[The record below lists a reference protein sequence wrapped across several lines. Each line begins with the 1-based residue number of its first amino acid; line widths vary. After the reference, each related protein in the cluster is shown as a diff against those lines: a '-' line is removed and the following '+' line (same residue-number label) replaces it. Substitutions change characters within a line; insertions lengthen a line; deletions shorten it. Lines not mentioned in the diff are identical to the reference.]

1 MMVRPGRF
9 LMFVAAALTAA
20 VVSVAPVS
28 PALAGDP
35 ALPKE
40 LVGVDIEERP
50 GAVLPADAK
59 LRDQA
64 GRDVTLGSYLDGE
77 RPVILVLAYYECP
90 MLCSMVV
97 NGLLQGM
104 KGLAWTAGKEYRVVV
119 VSFDPRDTSETARKK
134 RDSYIGAYGRPVPEQ
149 GWEFLVGEEAQ
160 VRRVADAVGF
170 RYRWE
175 EETQQYAHAAGA
187 FVFTPD
193 GKLSRTLYGLN
204 YSTKDLELSLLEAS
218 QGKLG
223 AAWGRVLLFCFHY
236 DPAEN
241 KYVLATRRLM
251 KAGGAFTVLG
261 LGGML
266 LGFWRRE
273 RRRASKSD
281 DGALA

>member
-9 LMFVAAALTAA
+9 LLFIAAALTAA
-20 VVSVAPVS
+20 VVTLAPVS
-28 PALAGDP
+28 SVFAGDP

-40 LVGVDIEERP
+40 LEGVDIEERP
-50 GAVLPADAK
+50 GALLPADAK
-59 LRDQA
+59 LRDHE

-77 RPVILVLAYYECP
+77 HPVILVLAYYECP
-90 MLCSMVV
+90 MLCSLVV

-119 VSFDPRDTSETARKK
+119 VSIDPRDTPETARKK
-134 RDSYIGAYGRPVPEQ
+134 RDSYVGVYGRPVAER
-149 GWEFLVGEEAQ
+149 GWDFLVGEEAQ
-160 VRRVADAVGF
+160 ARRVADAVGF

-175 EETQQYAHAAGA
+175 EATQQYAHAAGV

-204 YSTKDLELSLLEAS
+204 YSAKDLELSLLEAS
-218 QGKLG
+218 QGKL
-223 AAWGRVLLFCFHY
+223 ASAWGRVLLFCFHY

-261 LGGML
+261 IGGML

-273 RRRASKSD
+273 RRRASKST

>member
-1 MMVRPGRF
+1 MVRPGRF
-9 LMFVAAALTAA
+9 LAFVAAALTAA
-20 VVSVAPVS
+20 VVTLAPVS
-28 PALAGDP
+28 RALAGDP

-50 GAVLPADAK
+50 GALLPADVK
-59 LRDQA
+59 LRDQE

-77 RPVILVLAYYECP
+77 HPVILVLAYYECP

-97 NGLLQGM
+97 NGLMLGM

-119 VSFDPRDTSETARKK
+119 VSFDPRDTPETARKK
-134 RDSYIGAYGRPVPEQ
+134 RASYLGAYGRPVPER
-149 GWEFLVGEEAQ
+149 GWEFLVGEEAE

-175 EETQQYAHAAGA
+175 EETKQYAHAAGA

-204 YSTKDLELSLLEAS
+204 YSAKDLELSLLEAS
-218 QGKLG
+218 QGKL
-223 AAWGRVLLFCFHY
+223 ATAWGRVLLFCFHY

-261 LGGML
+261 IGGML

>member
-9 LMFVAAALTAA
+9 LRFVAAALTAA
-20 VVSVAPVS
+20 VVTFAPVS
-28 PALAGDP
+28 RAYAGDP

-50 GAVLPADAK
+50 GAVLPADVK
-59 LRDQA
+59 LRDSQ
-64 GRDVTLGSYLDGE
+64 GRDVTLGSYFDPE
-77 RPVILVLAYYECP
+77 HPVILVLAYYECP

-97 NGLLQGM
+97 NGLMQGM
-104 KGLAWTAGKEYRVVV
+104 KGLDWTVGQEYRVVV
-119 VSFDPRDTSETARKK
+119 VSFDPRDTPEMARKK
-134 RDSYIGAYGRPVPEQ
+134 RDSYVGAYGRPVEDR

-160 VRRVADAVGF
+160 VRRVSDAVGF

-175 EETQQYAHAAGA
+175 EATKQYAHAAGA
-187 FVFTPD
+187 FVFTPE

-204 YSTKDLELSLLEAS
+204 FASNDLKLSLLEAS
-218 QGKLG
+218 QGKL
-223 AAWGRVLLFCFHY
+223 ASAWGRVLLFCFHY
-236 DPAEN
+236 DSSEN
-241 KYVLATRRLM
+241 KYVLATKRLM
-251 KAGGAFTVLG
+251 KAGGALTVLG

-273 RRRASKSD
+273 RRRALKSA

>member
-1 MMVRPGRF
+1 
-9 LMFVAAALTAA
+9 MFFAAALTAA
-20 VVSVAPVS
+20 VVTLAPAS
-28 PALAGDP
+28 RALAGDP

-50 GAVLPADAK
+50 GADLPADVK
-59 LRDQA
+59 LRDQE

-77 RPVILVLAYYECP
+77 HPVILVLAYYECP
-90 MLCSMVV
+90 MLCTLVV
-97 NGLLQGM
+97 NGLMQGM
-104 KGLAWTAGKEYRVVV
+104 KGLDWTAGKEYRVVV
-119 VSFDPRDTSETARKK
+119 VSFDPRDTPEMARKK
-134 RDSYIGAYGRPVPEQ
+134 RDVYVGAYGRPVGER

-160 VRRVADAVGF
+160 VRRLADAVGF

-175 EETQQYAHAAGA
+175 EATQQYAHAAGA
-187 FVFTPD
+187 FVFTPE

-204 YSTKDLELSLLEAS
+204 FASNDLKLSLLEAS
-218 QGKLG
+218 QGKL
-223 AAWGRVLLFCFHY
+223 ATAWGRVLLFCFHY
-236 DPAEN
+236 DSGEN

-273 RRRASKSD
+273 RRRASKSA

>member
-1 MMVRPGRF
+1 VMVRPGRF
-9 LMFVAAALTAA
+9 LMFAAAALTAA
-20 VVSVAPVS
+20 VVSLAPVS
-28 PALAGDP
+28 QALAGDP

-50 GAVLPADAK
+50 GALLPADVK

-77 RPVILVLAYYECP
+77 HPVILVLAYYECP

-119 VSFDPRDTSETARKK
+119 VSFDPRDTQETARKK
-134 RDSYIGAYGRPVPEQ
+134 RDTYISVYGRPVAER
-149 GWEFLVGEEAQ
+149 GWDFLVGEEAQ
-160 VRRVADAVGF
+160 VRRAADAVGF

-175 EETQQYAHAAGA
+175 EATKQYAHAAGV
-187 FVFTPD
+187 FVFTPE

-204 YSTKDLELSLLEAS
+204 YSAKDLELSLLEAS
-218 QGKLG
+218 QGKL
-223 AAWGRVLLFCFHY
+223 ASAWGRVLLFCFHY

-251 KAGGAFTVLG
+251 KAGGVVTMLG

-273 RRRASKSD
+273 RRRALKSA
-281 DGALA
+281 DGALT